1 MHQFYSTKAIA
12 RIAVLIFLFMLSSSC
27 HQSVRQKSEKQPAKT
42 PTSERSFSKGK
53 VYNQVKC
60 ISNPEYSYALYLP
73 HQAKAGQP
81 LPVIFFFDAHA
92 RGWLPVK
99 KYRQIADRLG
109 YLLVAS
115 NDSQN
120 GQSGNRRNAIIYA
133 FMADVEQRFLIDTN
147 RIYTA
152 GFSGGARIAAGIG
165 KYNKGIAGVIGCAAG
180 NPSNFQKGRTNYPVA
195 DLVGN
200 KDFNYVE
207 ILALESKMTS
217 SHQTHQLI
225 EFDGKHEWPPAKA
238 MTRAFLFMETDAMR
252 RKLCPVNHQ
261 LIDTLKMALEKER
274 QQTNATRHPFARYK
288 ADKKLVA
295 FLDGLA
301 PVKTYLKEMEMLR
314 KRPLYKKQKAAFEN
328 LLLREQKIQQ
338 QLATAMG
345 KHDLAWWK
353 NETSQLYKNSLSA
366 STKEEQL
373 MNRRLLNYLSLMS
386 YLYTD
391 ANLKQGNP
399 KGATKFLWIYQKVD
413 PQNPEVYFLQ
423 AKQKAMLGASH
434 KSIIARLKKSVDL
447 GFDDVHRLN
456 RLIER
461 AGLPHSSTIK
471 SIIDKTDKNR
481 QKAQQ
486 F

>member
-1 MHQFYSTKAIA
+1 MRPFYSTKTIPG
-12 RIAVLIFLFMLSSSC
+12 IAVLIFLFVLSSSC
-27 HQSVRQKSEKQPAKT
+27 HQAARQKSEKQPIKA
-42 PTSERSFSKGK
+42 PSSEQSFSKGK

-60 ISNPEYSYALYLP
+60 ISHPEYSYALYMP
-73 HQAKAGQP
+73 HGVKAGQP

-92 RGWLPVK
+92 RGWLPVN
-99 KYRQIADRLG
+99 KYRKIADRLG

-133 FMADVEQRFLIDTN
+133 FMADVEQRFPIDTN

-165 KYNKGIAGVIGCAAG
+165 LYNKGIAGVIGCAAG
-180 NPSNFQKGRTNYPVA
+180 NPPTFQTGRTNYPVA

-207 ILALESKMTS
+207 MLALESKMTA

-225 EFDGKHEWPPAKA
+225 EFDGKHEWPPENA

-252 RKLCPVNHQ
+252 RKLCPVNHK
-261 LIDTLKMALEKER
+261 LIDTLKMNLEKER
-274 QQTNATRHPFARYK
+274 QKTNATRHPFARYK

-295 FLDGLA
+295 FLNGLA
-301 PVKTYLKEMEMLR
+301 PVKTYLKEMEILR

-328 LLLREQKIQQ
+328 LLLREQKTQQ

-345 KHDLAWWK
+345 KKDLAWWK
-353 NETSQLYKNSLSA
+353 KETSQLYKASLSA

-399 KGATKFLWIYQKVD
+399 KGATKFLWIYRKVD
-413 PQNPEVYFLQ
+413 PQNPEVYFMM
-423 AKQKAMLGASH
+423 AKQKAMLGAPE
-434 KSIIARLKKSVDL
+434 KDIIAWLKKSVDL
-447 GFDDVHRLN
+447 GFDNTQRLN
-456 RLIER
+456 RFIETS
-461 AGLPHSSTIK
+461 ALPHSSVIK
-471 SIIDKTDKNR
+471 SIIDKVDKNR